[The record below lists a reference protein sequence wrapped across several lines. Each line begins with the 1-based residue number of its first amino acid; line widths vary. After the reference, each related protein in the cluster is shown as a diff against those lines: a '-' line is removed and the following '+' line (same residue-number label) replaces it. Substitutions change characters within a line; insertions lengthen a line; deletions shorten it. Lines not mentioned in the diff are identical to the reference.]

1 VDPEATKITV
11 QYPLTFFA
19 RCNRLSRAGPSGVTW
34 VSVAMSRRMQTSS
47 GECFMEYQYQSSGSM
62 GIVPLLFMLLITIAI
77 IAGVWKVFVK
87 AGKPGWASLIP
98 IYNVVVILQIVGRP
112 IWWLVLLFIP
122 FVNFVVAIIISIDM
136 AKSFG
141 KGTGFGI
148 GLALLGVIFYPMLGF
163 GDARY
168 QGPSAPQALKNA

>member
-1 VDPEATKITV
+1 
-11 QYPLTFFA
+11 
-19 RCNRLSRAGPSGVTW
+19 
-34 VSVAMSRRMQTSS
+34 
-47 GECFMEYQYQSSGSM
+47 MEYQYQASSSM
-62 GIVPLLFMLLITIAI
+62 GIVPTLFMLLIFVAI

-98 IYNVVVILQIVGRP
+98 IYNIVVLLQIVGRP
-112 IWWLVLLFIP
+112 IWWLILLLIP
-122 FVNFVVAIIISIDM
+122 LVGFVVAIILSIDM

-148 GLALLGVIFYPMLGF
+148 GLALLGVVFYPILGF

-168 QGPSAPQALKNA
+168 QGPSAPKS

>member
-1 VDPEATKITV
+1 
-11 QYPLTFFA
+11 
-19 RCNRLSRAGPSGVTW
+19 
-34 VSVAMSRRMQTSS
+34 
-47 GECFMEYQYQSSGSM
+47 MEYQYQSSGSM
-62 GIVPLLFMLLITIAI
+62 GIVPLLFMLLVGVVV

-98 IYNVVVILQIVGRP
+98 IYNFVVILQIVGRP
-112 IWWLVLLFIP
+112 IWWLILMFIP
-122 FVNFVVAIIISIDM
+122 FVNFVVAIIVAIDM

-148 GLALLGVIFYPMLGF
+148 GLALLAPIFYPILGF

-168 QGPSAPQALKNA
+168 SGPSAPQT